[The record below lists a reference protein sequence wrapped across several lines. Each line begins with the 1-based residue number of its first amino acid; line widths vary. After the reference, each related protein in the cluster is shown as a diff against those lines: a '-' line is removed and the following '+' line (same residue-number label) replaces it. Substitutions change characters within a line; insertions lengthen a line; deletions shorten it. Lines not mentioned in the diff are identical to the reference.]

1 MSLKRA
7 GVLLI
12 ALVSSLLLTG
22 CDVPTNMEQLFDW
35 REKFFL
41 HVDGAVLETQIGP
54 IIGLL
59 TAAAVLVTLWGLLSN
74 WVTGQPIFG
83 GAVLTGATLLITAGL
98 LLIYIPIATSFG
110 QNILP
115 SDLSLDKVFGALHWK
130 LSSDPLELSTVAW
143 GVSFTLVLPLI
154 SAFWEIVMLVA
165 AIIAVATSIASS
177 SFKGVVFVVSQ
188 ILGWGLFLAMYDTFV
203 TLIGTYY
210 PTWEMSFV
218 SVFTSAFYTAGT
230 LFLVLA
236 CYIGLPWL
244 AASLVPSPSR
254 EKVAESRKKKIDW
267 EYLMALPV
275 LVPHKEDTYEDEEVG
290 KSGSGDDGLYG
301 NAGRPYGPQGPDNPS
316 PIYYLPSGLLE
327 DAVLNQDDLL
337 HSNNPEH
344 RESDDLSYASMP
356 EISVTQD
363 NLETIDANTF
373 RFSGKTIS
381 TETEKDSPTP
391 EDEKHPQSVKESN
404 RLKLLKKAGDV
415 LTIAGA
421 VTHEPKLVVGGKAA
435 KFVSNV
441 AEEMLNPEADPK
453 EVLLS
458 KAQGVA
464 ERAAE
469 SLFPDVDP
477 ADILRLVGKKGG
489 KS

>member
-1 MSLKRA
+1 M
-7 GVLLI
+7 
-12 ALVSSLLLTG
+12 
-22 CDVPTNMEQLFDW
+22 
-35 REKFFL
+35 
-41 HVDGAVLETQIGP
+41 TQIGP

-59 TAAAVLVTLWGLLSN
+59 AASAVLVTLWGLLSN
-74 WVTGQPIFG
+74 WEAGQPIFG
-83 GAVLTGATLLITAGL
+83 GVVLTGVTLLITAGL
-98 LLIYIPIATSFG
+98 LLIYIPIATIFG
-110 QNILP
+110 QSIMP

-143 GVSFTLVLPLI
+143 GVSFTLMLPLI

-177 SFKGVVFVVSQ
+177 SFKGVVFVASQ

-210 PTWEMSFV
+210 PTWDMSFV
-218 SVFTSAFYTAGT
+218 AVFTSAFYTAGT

-254 EKVAESRKKKIDW
+254 EKVAAARNKKIDW

-275 LVPHKEDTYEDEEVG
+275 LIRHKEDTYEEGEIDV
-290 KSGSGDDGLYG
+290 SGSGDDGFYG
-301 NAGRPYGPQGPDNPS
+301 STGRPNGPKGPDSPS
-316 PIYYLPSGLLE
+316 PVYYLPSGLLE
-327 DAVLNQDDLL
+327 DAVLNQDDVI
-337 HSNNPEH
+337 HITNSEH
-344 RESDDLSYASMP
+344 RENDDLSHASMP
-356 EISVTQD
+356 EISEIHD
-363 NLETIDANTF
+363 NPETIDANTI
-373 RFSGKTIS
+373 RFSGKAS
-381 TETEKDSPTP
+381 SRKTENDSLAP

-415 LTIAGA
+415 LTLAGA

-441 AEEMLNPEADPK
+441 AEEISNSDADPK

-469 SLFPDVDP
+469 TLFPDVDP
-477 ADILRLVGKKGG
+477 ADLLRLVGKKGG